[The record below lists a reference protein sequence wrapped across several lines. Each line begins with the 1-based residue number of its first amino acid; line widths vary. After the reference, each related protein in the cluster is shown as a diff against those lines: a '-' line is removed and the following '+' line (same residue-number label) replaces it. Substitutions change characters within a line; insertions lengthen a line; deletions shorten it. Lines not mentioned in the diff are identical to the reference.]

1 MWGLHGLPVE
11 CLFSLCPNPLVLT
24 VALRAPV
31 SLKFLWVLTPDAHI
45 WGSSGPEILALPPEG
60 RLENH
65 QLEIADG
72 QRRTLGQG
80 PGTRDSR
87 SRFWDL
93 QPQGFTESCAFD
105 GLSAHLLKWGALPIG
120 CRIHFHLAM

>member
-11 CLFSLCPNPLVLT
+11 YLFSLCPNPLVLT

-31 SLKFLWVLTPDAHI
+31 SLKFLWVLTLNTHI

-72 QRRTLGQG
+72 QRRALGQG
-80 PGTRDSR
+80 PGTRIQDPGSGTYSLR
-87 SRFWDL
+87 VSL
-93 QPQGFTESCAFD
+93 NPVPLTVC
-105 GLSAHLLKWGALPIG
+105 LPI
-120 CRIHFHLAM
+120 C